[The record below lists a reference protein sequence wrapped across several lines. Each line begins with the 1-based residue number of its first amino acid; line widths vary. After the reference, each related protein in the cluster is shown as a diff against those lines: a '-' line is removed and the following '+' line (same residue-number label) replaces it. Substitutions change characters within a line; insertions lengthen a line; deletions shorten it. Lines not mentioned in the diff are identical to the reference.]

1 MSELLLRWLPGG
13 GSEWLA
19 ADGRVQSGLPR
30 ADADQRVTVLVPGED
45 VLLLDLP
52 RIAGSAAQLQQAL
65 PFAIEEQLAAPVE
78 QQHVAWAANGERLRV
93 AVVARERIEQW
104 LAALRDA
111 GVEPDAMIP
120 ETLALQPGARP
131 QLLVEDGRCLLR
143 LDDARGL
150 MLERATVAELAAQ
163 IPQPVDCWLA
173 GSDAAPL
180 PVHSQ
185 QAVAQVLPL
194 LASGAQGSPLNLLQ
208 GRYAPRRRVGGA
220 QRAWRWAAML
230 AAAVLASLL
239 LTAVVDQRKLS
250 AKVAAQEA
258 EMAALYLRAV
268 PGASNAD
275 NPAQQLQAVLSSQGL
290 GDGDP
295 ALSLLSL
302 AAPAIAADAR
312 ISLDALDYR
321 DGRLE
326 LVLQAAD
333 VAGLDALRQRLA
345 AAGLAVEIVA
355 STPGSQGVQGRLR
368 IGGRR

>member
-1 MSELLLRWLPGG
+1 MSEILLRWLPTG

-19 ADGRVQSGLPR
+19 ADGRARPGLPK
-30 ADADQRVTVLVPGED
+30 AEADQCVTVLVPGED

-78 QQHVAWAANGERLRV
+78 QQHVAWVLSGERLRV
-93 AVVARERIEQW
+93 AVVARERMEQW
-104 LAALRDA
+104 LAQLREA
-111 GVEPDAMIP
+111 GVEPDVMIP
-120 ETLALQPGARP
+120 DTLALPPGTRS
-131 QLLVEDGRCLLR
+131 QLLVEGERCLLR
-143 LDDARGL
+143 LDDTRGL
-150 MLERATVAELAAQ
+150 ALERATLGALSAQ
-163 IPQPVDCWLA
+163 CPQPVDAWLVGA
-173 GSDAAPL
+173 DRAPL
-180 PVHSQ
+180 SVHTVQ
-185 QAVAQVLPL
+185 TTEQALPL
-194 LASGAQGSPLNLLQ
+194 FVGGARQPMLNLLQ
-208 GRYAPRRRVGGA
+208 GRYAPRRRIGGA

-230 AAAVLASLL
+230 AMAVLSSLV
-239 LTAVVDQRKLS
+239 LTAVVDQRKLA

-275 NPAQQLQAVLSSQGL
+275 NPAQQLQAVLSAQGL
-290 GDGDP
+290 GEGDP

-302 AAPAIAADAR
+302 AAPAIAADSR
-312 ISLDALDYR
+312 ISLDALDFR

-345 AAGLAVEIVA
+345 TAGLVVEIVA

-368 IGGRR
+368 VGGRP